1 MSVASGYVHISV
13 RNASKAGQASG
24 IRQGFGGR
32 PAFAPAGSGSSFPA
46 PGYAAQGYNPNSY
59 GQLRAVPAAPATAPT
74 PVIAPGAGSPV
85 RPAASD
91 NVARGFVLYMGIDEE
106 TAAAAGTSIAKLAQE
121 IRAYAQSLV
130 AGAESYAAVA
140 VAPASAPGSA
150 LDVVRSTFGDP
161 TAGPRQRTETARLQ
175 QPQDPRPSGVLID
188 LARREVHL
196 DGESLNLTFKEFE
209 LLNYL
214 VENGTRTVGRDEL
227 LEGLWRNAEEVPERA
242 HHRRPHPPPALQA
255 RPPRQHRAHRAR
267 PGLPVLRAPR
277 GRRLGRSGILD
288 LAFCSARKRPFPRL
302 RGGRF
307 RFRGTLQRPRIS
319 SPRRRICWHCS
330 ACCRLGGAWPA

>member
-13 RNASKAGQASG
+13 RNANKAASNAGLRPGFGNRPGYAPSQQGAGQ
-24 IRQGFGGR
+24 Q
-32 PAFAPAGSGSSFPA
+32 A
-46 PGYAAQGYNPNSY
+46 PGYVPQGYNPNSY
-59 GQLRAVPAAPATAPT
+59 GQLRAVPAAEPAPMTAPT
-74 PVIAPGAGSPV
+74 PVIAQSDRLRPV
-85 RPAASD
+85 AND

-130 AGAESYAAVA
+130 TGAESYAAVA
-140 VAPASAPGSA
+140 VAPAGAPGSA

-161 TAGPRQRTETARLQ
+161 TVAARQRTETARPAPQ
-175 QPQDPRPSGVLID
+175 QESRPSGVLID

-227 LEGLWRNAEEVPERA
+227 LEGLWRNAEEVPNERTIDV
-242 HHRRPHPPPALQA
+242 HI
-255 RPPRQHRAHRAR
+255 
-267 PGLPVLRAPR
+267 
-277 GRRLGRSGILD
+277 RRLRSKLGR
-288 LAFCSARKRPFPRL
+288 LANTVRTV
-302 RGGRF
+302 RGQGYRF
-307 RFRGTLQRPRIS
+307 YEHPEVIVWAAPEYS
-319 SPRRRICWHCS
+319 I
-330 ACCRLGGAWPA
+330 